1 MTTIQTHRHI
11 IVLLVHLVIMIIY
24 KAEGSSYI
32 KNKLTYL
39 KLYGAIIQALSWNPN
54 MVGPK

>member
-1 MTTIQTHRHI
+1 MTTIQTHKHI

-24 KAEGSSYI
+24 KSEGSSYI